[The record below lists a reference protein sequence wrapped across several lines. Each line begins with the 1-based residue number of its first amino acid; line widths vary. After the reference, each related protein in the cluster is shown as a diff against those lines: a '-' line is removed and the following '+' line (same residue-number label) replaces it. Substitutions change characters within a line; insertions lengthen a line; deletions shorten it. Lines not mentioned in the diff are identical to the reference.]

1 MAGMDWIRDNI
12 KVIGAIVVLAMALP
26 FLLVLLGIITF

>member
-1 MAGMDWIRDNI
+1 MDWIRDNM
-12 KVIGAIVVLAMALP
+12 KTIGIVVVLAMAMP

>member
-1 MAGMDWIRDNI
+1 MGGMDWIRDNM
-12 KVIGAIVVLAMALP
+12 KTIGIVVVLAMAMP